1 MRDVRSLVP
10 RDLYYQVVL
19 AMAAHLLRGTLTMA
33 VLTVIVRDAL
43 SLIPWERAARKT
55 GERRPR
61 RTEWQGKQLRITA
74 CTGEVRAGEGAD
86 ESERVSASARVAG
99 GAQAGGWG

>member
-1 MRDVRSLVP
+1 
-10 RDLYYQVVL
+10 
-19 AMAAHLLRGTLTMA
+19 MA

-74 CTGEVRAGEGAD
+74 CTGEMRAGEGAD
-86 ESERVSASARVAG
+86 ESERASASARVAG

>member
-1 MRDVRSLVP
+1 
-10 RDLYYQVVL
+10 
-19 AMAAHLLRGTLTMA
+19 MA

-74 CTGEVRAGEGAD
+74 CTGEVRAAEGAD
-86 ESERVSASARVAG
+86 ESERAGAGARVAG